1 MNRRRPR
8 VCHPNST
15 SVYKFKE
22 MYPKFTC
29 SRCVNRDTNHWK
41 QQQAR
46 IFLFCRCVLLFYFQ
60 NISQFIYKMTRDY
73 SEILSKAIFAI
84 TSHACTS
91 RQPCLFIDRC
101 LLSRK
106 SIFFIEDFF
115 LKIFSLRKNELVENR
130 VLNFSY
136 SQTFT
141 L

>member
-8 VCHPNST
+8 VCHPNQT

-91 RQPCLFIDRC
+91 RQPCLFIVR
-101 LLSRK
+101 LNNHMFVKQKVNLFLQKIFS
-106 SIFFIEDFF
+106 SIFFQLE
-115 LKIFSLRKNELVENR
+115 KMSLLRII
-130 VLNFSY
+130 
-136 SQTFT
+136 Q
-141 L
+141 